1 MRADQRLLIRELAAK
16 TGIPQR
22 FVRPIVMA
30 AGEVAAEIALA
41 RGECRWPGF
50 GRFRLS
56 DVRGIF
62 TLPVASWTEEF
73 IDVEVDRHTLRYK
86 PYRAVR
92 DTLDRRTKDDGE
104 GEGKGECEQGEEI
117 RP

>member
-41 RGECRWPGF
+41 RGECR
-50 GRFRLS
+50 
-56 DVRGIF
+56 
-62 TLPVASWTEEF
+62 
-73 IDVEVDRHTLRYK
+73 
-86 PYRAVR
+86 
-92 DTLDRRTKDDGE
+92 
-104 GEGKGECEQGEEI
+104 
-117 RP
+117 